1 MLNTEVLPILIETE
15 QEMSL
20 VTTLTSK
27 GQVTVP
33 KQVRE
38 ALGLKPRDKV
48 EMFVKDGA
56 IWLRKADTSLPEDQ
70 SGGSRKRAGDERI
83 AAGRGS

>member
-1 MLNTEVLPILIETE
+1 MEFR
-15 QEMSL
+15 MSL

-33 KQVRE
+33 KEVRD

-56 IWLRKADTSLPEDQ
+56 IWLRKADSSSPEEPPGR
-70 SGGSRKRAGDERI
+70 SHRERI
-83 AAGRGS
+83 GNERASVGRDESCNG